1 MAQIS
6 VVVDDEKC
14 KEFKKVLS
22 EIGISTSDAI
32 RMYIDAVI
40 RYHDIPRAVDPFYS
54 KENMDFL
61 LASKKQLEEGN
72 CEYHDLLKD

>member
-6 VVVDDEKC
+6 LVVDDEKC

-40 RYHDIPRAVDPFYS
+40 RNHDIPKDVDPFYS

-61 LASKKQLEEGN
+61 FPSMKQLEEGI
-72 CEYHDLLKD
+72 CDHDGY

>member
-32 RMYIDAVI
+32 RQSECISM
-40 RYHDIPRAVDPFYS
+40 
-54 KENMDFL
+54 L
-61 LASKKQLEEGN
+61 
-72 CEYHDLLKD
+72 

>member
-40 RYHDIPRAVDPFYS
+40 RYRDIPRDVDPFYS

-61 LASKKQLEEGN
+61 FLSMKQFEEGI
-72 CEYHDLLKD
+72 CDHDGY